1 MVLAMAR
8 VYVESYGCTMN
19 HGEARTFIEMIRR
32 RGHSIV
38 SRPEHADFIVVFTC
52 TVVDY
57 TEKKILKR
65 LKELEK
71 LRGGLIITG
80 CMAAAQRKM
89 LMEIF
94 PEAIL
99 FAPTYYPYIVEYID
113 RGVIITRKYMDKVRI
128 PRPTDVIVT
137 VPIAEGCNQDCAY
150 CITKIARGRVVRSY
164 PIDDLVEDVKE
175 LVKSGMREIRLSSQD
190 TAVYGIDKGYTLVDL
205 LREIVRIPGKFKVR
219 VGMMNPQ
226 NAIGF
231 IEDLV
236 DVFKDQKIYK
246 FLHVPVQ
253 SGSERILRLMN
264 RSHGVFEYVHIVNL
278 FRSSFD
284 YSTISTDII
293 VGYPGETLRD
303 FLDSYRLIERT
314 RPNIVNI
321 TRFSPR
327 PFTEA
332 AKLKNNVPGWIAK
345 ERSSILA
352 KLAKN
357 ISLEENRKL
366 VGKRVKAMVNEIG
379 KDKTLI
385 ARDDAYRPIVVK
397 NVDRKVLLGSYQ
409 KIEITEAKET
419 YLIGEII

>member
-1 MVLAMAR
+1 MVPRMGR
-8 VYVESYGCTMN
+8 IYVESYGCTMN

-32 RGHSIV
+32 RGHIIV
-38 SRPEHADFIVVFTC
+38 SRPEYADFIVVFTC

-71 LRGGLIITG
+71 FKGELIIAG

-89 LMEIF
+89 LMETF
-94 PEAIL
+94 PNTKL

-113 RGVIITRKYMDKVRI
+113 KGILISGKYVDKVRI
-128 PRPTDVIVT
+128 PRPIDVIVT

-150 CITKIARGRVVRSY
+150 CITKLARGRIVRSY
-164 PIDDLVEDVKE
+164 PIDALVEDIKE
-175 LVKSGMREIRLSSQD
+175 LVKNGVKEIRLSAQD
-190 TAVYGIDKGYTLVDL
+190 TAVYGIDKGYNLVDL
-205 LREIVRIPGKFKVR
+205 LREIVKIPGDFMIR

-226 NAIGF
+226 NAIGL
-231 IEDLV
+231 IEDLIET
-236 DVFKDQKIYK
+236 FKSPKIYK

-253 SGSERILRLMN
+253 SGSERVLKLMK
-264 RSHGVFEYVHIVNL
+264 RGHGVLEYVHIVNL
-278 FRSSFD
+278 FRSFFEH
-284 YSTISTDII
+284 STISTDII

-303 FLDSYRLIERT
+303 FLESYRLIERT

-332 AKLKNNVPGWIAK
+332 AKLKNRVPGWIAK

-366 VGKRVKAMVNEIG
+366 VGKRVKALVNEVG
-379 KDKTLI
+379 KDKTLV
-385 ARDDAYRPIVVK
+385 ARDNAYKPIIIRDVH
-397 NVDRKVLLGSYQ
+397 RKVSLGSYL
-409 KIEITEAKET
+409 KIEIVEARET